1 MISCV
6 RNGTKLTLQPA
17 EGLLLIT
24 LPQQTFSTLTI
35 FILAMVLYPEVQTRA
50 QAEIDSVI
58 GEGLQRLP
66 HWEDRSSL
74 PYIDAVLKETLR
86 WHPVSPLGK

>member
-1 MISCV
+1 MI
-6 RNGTKLTLQPA
+6 
-17 EGLLLIT
+17 
-24 LPQQTFSTLTI
+24 FM
-35 FILAMVLYPEVQTRA
+35 LAMVLYPEVQARA

-74 PYIDAVLKETLR
+74 HYVEAVLKETLR
-86 WHPVSPLGK
+86 WHPAVPLGKQAFYPLIASGILIVPRHSACHCGR